1 MASSVIHICVAN
13 EINKVLKRDDRKLL
27 IGTIAPD
34 ISKLIGESK
43 YYSHFLDDIDNNI
56 PNLEKFLNKYKCY
69 LDDDFVLGYYIHLY
83 TDYLW
88 FKYFINKVIKGNYI
102 KELDGTL
109 IKYTKKSF
117 LYYVYNDYSNLNI
130 QLINKYNFPLKIF
143 YEEIPDIKNIINEI
157 PMDKLN
163 LIVDKVGVLIED
175 ASNGKKYLFDIDDIV
190 NFIDDCKVII
200 LKELENIYEKS

>member
-88 FKYFINKVIKGNYI
+88 FKYFIKKVIKGNYI

>member
-130 QLINKYNFPLKIF
+130 QLINKYNFSLKIF

>member
-13 EINKVLKRDDRKLL
+13 EINKVLKKDNRKLL

-43 YYSHFLDDIDNNI
+43 YYSHFLDDVDNNI
-56 PNLEKFLNKYKCY
+56 PNLDKFLNKYKYY

-88 FKYFINKVIKGNYI
+88 FKYFIKKVVESNYI

-109 IKYTKKSF
+109 VKYTEKSF
-117 LYYVYNDYSNLNI
+117 LYYVYNDYSNLNT

-143 YEEIPDIKNIINEI
+143 YEEIPDIKDIIDEI
-157 PMDKLN
+157 PMNKLN

-175 ASNGKKYLFDIDDIV
+175 AKNGKKYLFDIDDIV
-190 NFIDDCKVII
+190 NFIDDCKTII

>member
-13 EINKVLKRDDRKLL
+13 EINKVLKRNDRKLL

>member
-1 MASSVIHICVAN
+1 MASSVIHICIAN

-88 FKYFINKVIKGNYI
+88 FKYFIKKVIMGNYI

-109 IKYTKKSF
+109 VKYTKKSF

>member
-56 PNLEKFLNKYKCY
+56 PTLEKFLNKYKCY

-163 LIVDKVGVLIED
+163 LIVDKVGVLIKD

>member
-1 MASSVIHICVAN
+1 MASSVIHICIAN

-88 FKYFINKVIKGNYI
+88 FKYFIKKVIMGNYI
-102 KELDGTL
+102 KELDGNL
-109 IKYTKKSF
+109 VKYTKKSF

>member
-13 EINKVLKRDDRKLL
+13 EINKVLKKDNRKLL

-88 FKYFINKVIKGNYI
+88 FKYFIKKVIKGNYI

-109 IKYTKKSF
+109 VKYTKKSF

>member
-88 FKYFINKVIKGNYI
+88 FKYFIKKVIKGNYI

-130 QLINKYNFPLKIF
+130 QLINKYNFP
-143 YEEIPDIKNIINEI
+143 
-157 PMDKLN
+157 M
-163 LIVDKVGVLIED
+163 
-175 ASNGKKYLFDIDDIV
+175 
-190 NFIDDCKVII
+190 
-200 LKELENIYEKS
+200 

>member
-13 EINKVLKRDDRKLL
+13 EINKVLKRNDRKLL

-175 ASNGKKYLFDIDDIV
+175 ASNGKKYLFDLEDIV

>member
-163 LIVDKVGVLIED
+163 LIVDKVGVLIQD

>member
-13 EINKVLKRDDRKLL
+13 EINKVLKKDNRKLL

-43 YYSHFLDDIDNNI
+43 YYSHFLDDVDNNI
-56 PNLEKFLNKYKCY
+56 PNLDKFLNKYKYY

-88 FKYFINKVIKGNYI
+88 FKYFIKKVVEGNYI

-109 IKYTKKSF
+109 VKYTEKSF
-117 LYYVYNDYSNLNI
+117 LYYVYNDYSNLNN

-143 YEEIPDIKNIINEI
+143 YEEIPDIKDIIDEI
-157 PMDKLN
+157 PMNKLN

-175 ASNGKKYLFDIDDIV
+175 AKNGKKYLFDIDDIV
-190 NFIDDCKVII
+190 NFIDDCKTII

>member
-1 MASSVIHICVAN
+1 MASSVIHICIAN

-88 FKYFINKVIKGNYI
+88 FKYFIKKVIKGNYI

-109 IKYTKKSF
+109 VKYTKKSF

>member
-56 PNLEKFLNKYKCY
+56 PNLAKFLNKYKCY
-69 LDDDFVLGYYIHLY
+69 LYDDFVLGYYIHLY

-88 FKYFINKVIKGNYI
+88 FKYFIKKVIKGNYI

-109 IKYTKKSF
+109 VKYTKKSF

>member
-88 FKYFINKVIKGNYI
+88 FKYFIKKVIKGNYI
-102 KELDGTL
+102 KELDGNL
-109 IKYTKKSF
+109 VKYTKKSF

>member
-13 EINKVLKRDDRKLL
+13 EINKVLKKDNRKLL

-88 FKYFINKVIKGNYI
+88 FKYFIKKVIKGNYI

-109 IKYTKKSF
+109 VKYTKKSF

-163 LIVDKVGVLIED
+163 LILDKVGVLIED

>member
-88 FKYFINKVIKGNYI
+88 FKYFIKKVIKGNYI

-109 IKYTKKSF
+109 VKYTKKSF

>member
-13 EINKVLKRDDRKLL
+13 EINKVLKRDDRILL

>member
-1 MASSVIHICVAN
+1 MASSVIHICIAN

>member
-1 MASSVIHICVAN
+1 MASSVIHICIAN

-27 IGTIAPD
+27 IGTISPD

-56 PNLEKFLNKYKCY
+56 PNLEKFLNKYKYY